1 MLAISEMKMASLNNI
16 KQKWKERKDSKVR
29 ILLNSVSVF
38 AMLFTSTWEKWK
50 LLTATVIAS

>member
-1 MLAISEMKMASLNNI
+1 MLVISEMKMASLNNI